1 LRINDKDRYRG
12 KEIYVEAVLDV
23 LEELFQ
29 EYGDKVTPKKVADRL
44 EQKLRKQIPLHR
56 VTLTYTYLGF
66 LTRKEINRDERY
78 LIPNLELLAEKR
90 NQFCKI
96 AILTR

>member
-29 EYGDKVTPKKVADRL
+29 EYGDKVTPKIVADRL
-44 EQKLRKQIPLHR
+44 VQKLRKQIPLHR
-56 VTLTYTYLGF
+56 VALTYTYLGF
-66 LTRKEINRDERY
+66 LTERRS
-78 LIPNLELLAEKR
+78 IGMNVTSSP
-90 NQFCKI
+90 
-96 AILTR
+96 ILNY